1 MKINQKEESIM
12 KNSSRIIYPLMLV
25 VSVPLFILG
34 GCAGSD
40 AVKLS
45 SQDYFI
51 FNEQTETDAQEDVV
65 QIEAESLIELSAAEA
80 SVTEGDASLEIAI
93 VEVPEVVE
101 VVKHKTPKPDSTII
115 SFAFDQSDI
124 DVEYGELLW
133 QHAQYL
139 KENKNLT
146 LNISGHTDSSGVRV
160 YNEILSK
167 TRAEKV
173 ASILID
179 FGVSK
184 DRIKISGNAN
194 DMPLAGAQNNK
205 QHRRVEL
212 DYQDQQMV
220 SN

>member
-1 MKINQKEESIM
+1 M

-45 SQDYFI
+45 SQDDFI
-51 FNEQTETDAQEDVV
+51 FNQQTEADAQQGVV
-65 QIEAESLIELSAAEA
+65 EIEPESLIELSVVEA
-80 SVTEGDASLEIAI
+80 SVADASLEASL
-93 VEVPEVVE
+93 VEEPEVVKA
-101 VVKHKTPKPDSTII
+101 VKHKTPKPDDAII

-139 KENKNLT
+139 KENKNLI
-146 LNISGHTDSSGVRV
+146 LNVSGHTDSSGIRV

-167 TRAEKV
+167 KRAEKV

-179 FGVSK
+179 FGVPK

>member
-1 MKINQKEESIM
+1 MR
-12 KNSSRIIYPLMLV
+12 NSSRIIYPLMLV
-25 VSVPLFILG
+25 VSMPLLILG
-34 GCAGSD
+34 GCTGTD

-45 SQDYFI
+45 SQDDFI
-51 FNEQTETDAQEDVV
+51 FNEPAEPDVQTDVV
-65 QIEAESLIELSAAEA
+65 QMEPE
-80 SVTEGDASLEIAI
+80 SVTELSTNEDFLAGSEAVLELAI
-93 VEVPEVVE
+93 NEEPEVVE
-101 VVKHKTPKPDSTII
+101 TIKRKTPKPDEDII

-133 QHAQYL
+133 QHAQYM
-139 KENKNLT
+139 KENKNLI

-160 YNEILSK
+160 YNEVLSK
-167 TRAEKV
+167 KRAEKV
-173 ASILID
+173 AGILID
-179 FGVSK
+179 FGVPK

-205 QHRRVEL
+205 EHRRVEL